1 MFLQHAAARIARF
14 APLCA
19 ACLLFASCSKDPENT
34 HLGIVETTIL
44 GGGLDAG
51 KVIGMQEA
59 LVTPND
65 ALAEIVGKGP
75 MTRAALVSGI
85 QVYVKENGL
94 KDKKNSRI
102 IRPDE
107 KLGRLFAG
115 KKQVSIFE
123 LSSMIENNLKR

>member
-1 MFLQHAAARIARF
+1 
-14 APLCA
+14 
-19 ACLLFASCSKDPENT
+19 
-34 HLGIVETTIL
+34 
-44 GGGLDAG
+44 
-51 KVIGMQEA
+51 MQEA